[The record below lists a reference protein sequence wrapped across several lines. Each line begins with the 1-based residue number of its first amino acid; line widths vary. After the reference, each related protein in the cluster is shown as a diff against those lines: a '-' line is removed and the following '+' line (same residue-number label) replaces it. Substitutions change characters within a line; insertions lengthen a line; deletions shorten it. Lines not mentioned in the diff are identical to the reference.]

1 LRGVAQLYVEL
12 ALLAVVLSV
21 GLSILYAA
29 SSTST
34 SIEGSTHV
42 PRLAALYVDGYVV
55 LVNWG
60 SRPLLVRLVC
70 LEDGYSEVVG
80 VPPGAHASRTSC
92 SELAVVYESYVVRV
106 VRVVLGV

>member
-70 LEDGYSEVVG
+70 LEGNYSEVVE
-80 VPPGAHASRTSC
+80 VPPGVRTYRSSC
-92 SELAVVYESYVVRV
+92 SEPAVVCGGYVVMVVRV
-106 VRVVLGV
+106 V

>member
-1 LRGVAQLYVEL
+1 MRGVAQLYVEL

-70 LEDGYSEVVG
+70 LEGNYSEVVE
-80 VPPGAHASRTSC
+80 VPPGVRTYRFSC
-92 SELAVVYESYVVRV
+92 SETAVVCGGYVVRV
-106 VRVVLGV
+106 VRVV